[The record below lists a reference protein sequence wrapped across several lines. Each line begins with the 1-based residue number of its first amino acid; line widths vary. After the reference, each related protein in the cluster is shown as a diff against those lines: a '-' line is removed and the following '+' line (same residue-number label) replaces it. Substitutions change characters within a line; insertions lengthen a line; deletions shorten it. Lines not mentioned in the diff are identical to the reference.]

1 MFWARASACVM
12 GSQVVLVM
20 GPARSSSG
28 EPVVRALTEP
38 VTAMDLRVGAVR
50 WAERRRARLLDG
62 GQLLVREGEMV

>member
-1 MFWARASACVM
+1 M

-50 WAERRRARLLDG
+50 CAELRRARLLDG
-62 GQLLVREGEMV
+62 G